1 MAVLVRSCLRL
12 GRLTR
17 QMRESPSYVGW
28 VLTHHP
34 VQNIQRRTWGSAGAF
49 LFYQTW
55 THVVRKF
62 LFPLLLGISGVAVLL
77 ALGFWQLDR
86 LTWKETILA
95 DIETRILG
103 APIEIPA
110 IPNEATDEY
119 TAVRMSGTPGNAEL
133 HVLTSGTAAGTGYR
147 VIRAFDLTDG
157 RRILIDLGLLP
168 LDAKSDIAQLGPIDV
183 VGNLIWPDDMN
194 ASTPVPDLPKNIWFG
209 RDLSVMS
216 AALGTLPIMVVVAQM
231 TQTDPRTTLLP
242 VDTSTIKNDHLS
254 YAVTWFGLALVW
266 AAMTLFLIFRVSK
279 TKDT

>member
-1 MAVLVRSCLRL
+1 
-12 GRLTR
+12 
-17 QMRESPSYVGW
+17 
-28 VLTHHP
+28 
-34 VQNIQRRTWGSAGAF
+34 
-49 LFYQTW
+49 
-55 THVVRKF
+55 VRKF